1 MDGLV
6 VLKLI
11 GIGVLLCAS
20 LLAVAVGPALLTNR
34 KGLADRVQ
42 RHEERD
48 VVEWNGSI
56 ASRHEYFNR
65 VVRLYAFGLTAW
77 AAFSAGILIANL
89 FGPHPAGVARV
100 VAAVSSLDAAISLL
114 AIFGVALAMW
124 WRSERA
130 MAALGLHLLGS
141 GFRRLRSAPFQVNAE
156 FWGAMAVGVAVDVL
170 VVLALRS
177 G

>member
-1 MDGLV
+1 MSGLV
-6 VLKLI
+6 AVKLLGVGALI
-11 GIGVLLCAS
+11 GGSV
-20 LLAVAVGPALLTNR
+20 LAVVVGLALLTDR
-34 KGLADRVQ
+34 KGLADKIQ

-48 VVEWNGSI
+48 VAEWNGSN

-65 VVRLYAFGLTAW
+65 VVRLYAFGLIAW
-77 AAFSAGILIANL
+77 GAFSAGIVIANL
-89 FGPHPAGVARV
+89 FGQHPAGVARV
-100 VAAVSSLDAAISLL
+100 VTTVSSLDAAISLL

>member
-1 MDGLV
+1 MGGLA

-20 LLAVAVGPALLTNR
+20 LLAAAVDVVLLTNR
-34 KGLADRVQ
+34 GGLADRVR
-42 RHEERD
+42 RHEEGD
-48 VVEWNGSI
+48 VVDWNGSI

-65 VVRLYAFGLTAW
+65 VVRLYALGLIAW
-77 AAFSAGILIANL
+77 GAFSAGIVIANL
-89 FGPHPAGVARV
+89 FGPHPAGVAGA
-100 VAAVSSLDAAISLL
+100 VAAVASLDAAVSLL
-114 AIFGVALAMW
+114 AIFGIALAMW

-156 FWGAMAVGVAVDVL
+156 FWGAMGVGVAVDVL
-170 VVLALRS
+170 MVLAWRS
-177 G
+177 A